1 LEQLLLAL
9 EKTAGDGSI
18 GNAGMLRRRE
28 DVNGNMV
35 VGLTDARGKDG
46 IEFIEGRRTNARSSA
61 RITSVSGLGG
71 SADTDESGKAVLR
84 SDAAVEEISTMLSR
98 LTSNQVTS
106 VDEYTL
112 ADLASLFTGAQTD
125 QGKLNSFIQAIK
137 AKAVS
142 GDAMGMVGKQLVS
155 IAKKDGSY
163 EKMDEEKKNSL
174 DELAAM
180 TSRTIR
186 SSSASADPSAEAA
199 SSASVVSSDSVPAA
213 SSPPPPAVAS
223 TTTSASGAP
232 AIVPT
237 PTPTPT
243 PTHTSAPTPEEQGVY
258 VGPENSE
265 EDIINNNN
273 AIYGILQ
280 REGDMD
286 ADNITEELLDRIRI
300 QIDNTALERDI
311 DGPDYNPYSDKK
323 NVQDALPVAKQQIKE
338 REELA
343 EKTSMVSELQNIAS
357 IFEAQKTDGDSDA
370 TLTEILGVLK
380 DEGGE
385 TKKAGAIDLS
395 QLQTA
400 MSKALAKQTQ
410 ELSTALKSGG
420 MNEDVEQAD
429 LLRIVRAMNAQH
441 ASGETGEES
450 KDAPATLYDKLV
462 VQEIKNLKSVLVRK
476 TGSAVHTD
484 SIQAVRKSLPTDDTQ
499 RKQALENED
508 ELVKKYT
515 EAEDKRT
522 RRS

>member
-1 LEQLLLAL
+1 
-9 EKTAGDGSI
+9 
-18 GNAGMLRRRE
+18 
-28 DVNGNMV
+28 
-35 VGLTDARGKDG
+35 
-46 IEFIEGRRTNARSSA
+46 
-61 RITSVSGLGG
+61 
-71 SADTDESGKAVLR
+71 
-84 SDAAVEEISTMLSR
+84 
-98 LTSNQVTS
+98 
-106 VDEYTL
+106 
-112 ADLASLFTGAQTD
+112 
-125 QGKLNSFIQAIK
+125 
-137 AKAVS
+137 
-142 GDAMGMVGKQLVS
+142 
-155 IAKKDGSY
+155 
-163 EKMDEEKKNSL
+163 
-174 DELAAM
+174 
-180 TSRTIR
+180 
-186 SSSASADPSAEAA
+186 
-199 SSASVVSSDSVPAA
+199 
-213 SSPPPPAVAS
+213 
-223 TTTSASGAP
+223 
-232 AIVPT
+232 
-237 PTPTPT
+237 
-243 PTHTSAPTPEEQGVY
+243 
-258 VGPENSE
+258 
-265 EDIINNNN
+265 
-273 AIYGILQ
+273 
-280 REGDMD
+280 
-286 ADNITEELLDRIRI
+286 
-300 QIDNTALERDI
+300 
-311 DGPDYNPYSDKK
+311 
-323 NVQDALPVAKQQIKE
+323 
-338 REELA
+338 
-343 EKTSMVSELQNIAS
+343 MVSELQNIAS